1 MEKLTPLDPALE
13 PLLRDL
19 LARAFRSTLHRLRGL
34 RALLGG
40 WIEIGVPP
48 GSEGRVRM
56 RLEEDMLLLA
66 RLDWLGT
73 MMHYPLPVK
82 RLHAGE
88 APAVLLASA
97 LGLGTPEEARE
108 RLPQV
113 LDPEAAI
120 ALAFWLQA
128 VAPDGLADHDLHLS
142 WSSRSLVVTVKSPRE
157 ASLDA
162 WRAAFAPLA
171 LECELDRIVLRP
183 GALPAQDPAADLA
196 HAPA

>member
-19 LARAFRSTLHRLRGL
+19 LARAFRSTLHHLRGL

-48 GSEGRVRM
+48 GSEGRVRL
-56 RLEEDMLLLA
+56 RLEEDMILLA
-66 RLDWLGT
+66 RLDWLGS
-73 MMHYPLPVK
+73 MMHHPQPLR

-88 APAVLLASA
+88 APMVLLAGA

-108 RLPQV
+108 RLPKV

-128 VAPDGLADHDLHLS
+128 VAPDGMVDHDLHLH
-142 WSSRSLVVTVKSPRE
+142 WMNGSLVVDAKSPRE
-157 ASLDA
+157 TDLGA
-162 WRAAFAPLA
+162 WRASFAPLA
-171 LECELDRIVLRP
+171 LACELDRIVLRP
-183 GALPAQDPAADLA
+183 GALPAQDAATALT